1 MVQHPLRGSA
11 EVLEREG
18 LVGVHPAIVDL
29 RDRIKRVARRNAS
42 VMITGESGVGKE
54 LVAREVHMRSPRSA
68 GPFVVVNCGGLS
80 ESLLASELFGHERGA
95 FTGATARRIGLFERA
110 HGGTLF
116 LDEIGDASLTT
127 QVRLLRVLED
137 GRFERLGGVRTLTV
151 DVRIVAAANQDLSDL
166 CARARFREDL
176 LHRLN
181 VFPIRV
187 VPLRKRASDIPLLI
201 EVLSKREGFDL
212 VWMEAAL
219 ERVQAHPWPGNVRE
233 LLNVLERLTI
243 LCEGEG
249 PVTVEWVEQAL
260 DGCAARI
267 PTVQTRLAH
276 DERERLTELLIEH
289 RFNVSAL
296 ARRLGLSRGA
306 RRHRLRKYGLR

>member
-1 MVQHPLRGSA
+1 LRVSA
-11 EVLEREG
+11 EVLAREG
-18 LVGVHPAIVDL
+18 LVGVHPTIVDL
-29 RDRIKRVARRNAS
+29 RDRIERVARRKAS
-42 VMITGESGVGKE
+42 VLITGESGVGKE
-54 LVAREVHMRSPRSA
+54 LVAREIHMRSPRFA
-68 GPFVVVNCGGLS
+68 GPFVAVNCGALS

-137 GRFERLGGVRTLTV
+137 GRFERLGGVRTLSV
-151 DVRIVAAANQDLSDL
+151 DVRIVAAANQDLNDL
-166 CARARFREDL
+166 CARRRFREDL

-212 VWMEAAL
+212 VWMEKAL
-219 ERVQAHPWPGNVRE
+219 ERIQAHPWPGNVRE
-233 LLNVLERLTI
+233 LLNVLERLAI
-243 LCEGEG
+243 LSEGEG
-249 PVTVEWVEQAL
+249 PVTVERVEQAL
-260 DGCAARI
+260 DGCATEI
-267 PTVQTRLAH
+267 HTVATRFAH
-276 DERERLTELLIEH
+276 DERERLNELLIEH

-306 RRHRLRKYGLR
+306 LRHRLRKYGLR